1 MDELTMLEDCE
12 SIRSDEL
19 WTFPRPELLGVP
31 RKSNRS
37 LNEPADSRVLYEQ
50 RGSLGREG
58 RELKNFTTLVPRG
71 ASAQRTQRT
80 SSNGGQALAD

>member
-1 MDELTMLEDCE
+1 MLEDCE

-37 LNEPADSRVLYEQ
+37 LNEPADSRVLHEQ
-50 RGSLGREG
+50 RGSLHFCALVLHCLRTKLVGELDELREE
-58 RELKNFTTLVPRG
+58 RLLVFF
-71 ASAQRTQRT
+71 
-80 SSNGGQALAD
+80 